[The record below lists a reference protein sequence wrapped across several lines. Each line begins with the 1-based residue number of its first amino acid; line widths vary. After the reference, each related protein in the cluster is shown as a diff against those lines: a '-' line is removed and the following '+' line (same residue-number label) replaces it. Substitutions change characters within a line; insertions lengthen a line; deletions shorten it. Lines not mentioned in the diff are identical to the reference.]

1 MNTIYVSKD
10 GKKKYESSKEFAL
23 HCIDIYRRE
32 NDIEAEYEFFYEDS
46 GAPALKVK
54 TNEKLRVGME
64 KSHDLFIS
72 ISHSKDYLVAA
83 LGDEKIGVDI
93 EVIRDLKYIG
103 IAEKFFSEEE
113 AIDVSKNGIK
123 RFFEYWVRYEASHKR
138 HGIGIF
144 SGHKVGIED
153 AKLLKAGEGFCL
165 AVACNGDCKLNF
177 I

>member
-103 IAEKFFSEEE
+103 
-113 AIDVSKNGIK
+113 
-123 RFFEYWVRYEASHKR
+123 
-138 HGIGIF
+138 
-144 SGHKVGIED
+144 
-153 AKLLKAGEGFCL
+153 
-165 AVACNGDCKLNF
+165 VADRKSVV
-177 I
+177 

>member
-103 IAEKFFSEEE
+103 IAEKFFSK
-113 AIDVSKNGIK
+113 AQCKDVAENGLR
-123 RFFEYWVRYEASHKR
+123 RFFEYWVRYEAAHKR
-138 HGIGIF
+138 EGIGIF
-144 SGHKVGIED
+144 
-153 AKLLKAGEGFCL
+153 AGENIGADSAGLIDVNDEICL
-165 AVACNGDCKLNF
+165 AVACEKQCSLRF

>member
-93 EVIRDLKYIG
+93 EVIRDLKYIN
-103 IAEKFFSEEE
+103 IAEKFS
-113 AIDVSKNGIK
+113 AAK
-123 RFFEYWVRYEASHKR
+123 R
-138 HGIGIF
+138 G
-144 SGHKVGIED
+144 D
-153 AKLLKAGEGFCL
+153 TAGYL
-165 AVACNGDCKLNF
+165 AVENGGPVLHVTQEGDDEPSLRILRVVMDSYATTDRKSVV
-177 I
+177 